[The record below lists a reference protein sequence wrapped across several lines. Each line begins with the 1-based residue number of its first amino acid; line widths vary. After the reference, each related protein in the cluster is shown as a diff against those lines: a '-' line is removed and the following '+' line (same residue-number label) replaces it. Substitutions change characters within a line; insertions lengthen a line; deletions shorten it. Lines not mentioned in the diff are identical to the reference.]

1 VSVKK
6 YELLRNRTPNN
17 QSLFLALL
25 FSVLLLAGCAGNLP
39 PTIPLTGAQVEDAS
53 ALVQR
58 IRERRCPDFLD
69 ADVTINW
76 QGYGQSRTL
85 SATLQVSE
93 RSGLRVSFL
102 DPLFRPFLILA
113 AGGTTFILVDNQQG
127 RAYTGRVD
135 SSFLH
140 KYIPAGLQLST
151 CFSLLAARFPSIK
164 TPLLRCARSEKE
176 NTYWFVFTGRNGG
189 RQHLEIDPDSGL
201 LLRQL
206 LVDADQSIIL
216 DVRYDSY
223 QFLQKECF
231 YPVHIFIEGKDI
243 SGSMQI
249 SLDKLYN
256 TPLADAIFHLEIPEH
271 FRVTEVE

>member
-1 VSVKK
+1 VKK
-6 YELLRNRTPNN
+6 YELLRNRALNN
-17 QSLFLALL
+17 QRLFLALL
-25 FSVLLLAGCAGNLP
+25 CSVLLLAGCAGHLP
-39 PTIPLTGAQVEDAS
+39 PTIPLTGAQEEDAS

-58 IRERRCPDFLD
+58 IQERRCPDFLD

-76 QGYGQSRTL
+76 QGYGQNHTL
-85 SATLQVSE
+85 SATLQVTE
-93 RSGLRVSFL
+93 KNGLRVSFL

-127 RAYTGRVD
+127 RAYTGQVN
-135 SSFLH
+135 STFLH

-151 CFSLLAARFPSIK
+151 CFSLLAARFPPMK
-164 TPLLRCARSEKE
+164 TALLRCARSKKE
-176 NTYWFVFTGRNGG
+176 NTYWFVFTGKNGG
-189 RQHLEIDPDSGL
+189 TQHLEIDPDSGL
-201 LLRQL
+201 ILRQL
-206 LVDADQSIIL
+206 LIDADHSIIL

-223 QFLQKECF
+223 QPLQKDCL

-256 TPLADAIFHLEIPEH
+256 TPLADEIFHLKIPEH
-271 FRVTEVE
+271 FKVTEVE